1 MKIYTHTH
9 YNVNLPDGWTVENKT
24 DYTIF
29 YLPDGIGDLI
39 ISSFEREQEVTE
51 DDLEEFAADH
61 IDSDVDSE
69 EVEYGEFTGFSFCYD
84 VDEEYL
90 CEWFLKSGNLM
101 LFITYSCALEDE
113 DNSEEDIVE
122 SILNSLHTQKH

>member
-9 YNVNLPDGWTVENKT
+9 YNINLPDGWTVENEA
-24 DYTIF
+24 DYTSF

-39 ISSFEREQEVTE
+39 ISSFEREQEVTD

-84 VDEEYL
+84 IDEEYL
-90 CEWFLKSGNLM
+90 CEWYLKSGNLM

-122 SILNSLHTQKH
+122 SMLDSLHTQRH